1 MYLVVALV
9 FPALSGFLPRSG
21 TAVSAVRVRSPDGQ
35 GILRQAL
42 QTATARGF
50 AVNEL
55 SVSALPGPGGFPWPR
70 TRGRR
75 SR

>member
-21 TAVSAVRVRSPDGQ
+21 TAVSAVRVRYPDGQ